1 MKMVKNTGCKLQVT
15 GYRVQGAECKLQG
28 ASCRLQGT
36 GCRVRGKLILSYI
49 PLSFTT
55 YHLPLTPYP
64 LPLITHHFHPT
75 PNPMIPAIN
84 INHLNFSYKGNDQK
98 GIIQFNLQVQQGD
111 RFGIFGPNGAGK
123 TTLMNLMTGL
133 LTYTKGSVQL
143 MGQEVKNNKKTINTL
158 FGFVPQDF
166 SFYHELS
173 PAENMEFFGAWAGL
187 NKRQI
192 RQRINDLLNIMQLQ
206 DVRNKPVNKFSG
218 GMKRRVNLAIA
229 VMHEPPILFLDE
241 PTVGV
246 DVQTRHAIIDYLK
259 ALNAKGT
266 TLIYTSHQLK
276 EAEDLCNKIALID
289 EGRIIASN
297 TLNELLKEHQQ
308 DGLEGLFLNLTGR
321 EYRD

>member
-1 MKMVKNTGCKLQVT
+1 
-15 GYRVQGAECKLQG
+15 
-28 ASCRLQGT
+28 
-36 GCRVRGKLILSYI
+36 
-49 PLSFTT
+49 
-55 YHLPLTPYP
+55 
-64 LPLITHHFHPT
+64 
-75 PNPMIPAIN
+75 MIPAIN

-241 PTVGV
+241 PTVAV

-259 ALNAKGT
+259 ELNQKGT

-276 EAEDLCNKIALID
+276 EAEDLCNKIVLID
-289 EGRIIASN
+289 EGKMIANN
-297 TLNELLKEHQQ
+297 TLNELLKEHKQ
-308 DGLEGLFLNLTGR
+308 EGLKGLIINLTGR